1 LISSTIFAQTIAS
14 KIFQIYAPALLV
26 RRVGCKIMLSAGR
39 TLADSSDVL
48 SDFSGQIV
56 CVMKI
61 PGIVLVYGAAF
72 GNSRQFTAK

>member
-1 LISSTIFAQTIAS
+1 
-14 KIFQIYAPALLV
+14 
-26 RRVGCKIMLSAGR
+26 MLSAGP

-56 CVMKI
+56 YVMRI

-72 GNSRQFTAK
+72 GNSRSSLQSRRQRANNEVRTVIRHSFCIRLLGADYRLLRV

>member
-1 LISSTIFAQTIAS
+1 
-14 KIFQIYAPALLV
+14 
-26 RRVGCKIMLSAGR
+26 MLSAGR
-39 TLADSSDVL
+39 TLTDSSDVL

-56 CVMKI
+56 YVMKI